1 VPRVPTY
8 DNFQAAPNALPQV
21 RLTSPEIPD
30 VGGQQAQQQQGQSLQ
45 RSGGELGRIALDMAK
60 QANELRVNAGTR
72 QAIVA
77 RNDLAYGLTE
87 GFVHLRGGDAL
98 FRPDNKSLAAE
109 YREKL
114 QKRFDDIETGLGNE
128 AQREAFR
135 LQSSQIMSQFDGALT
150 HHVAREYGTYNY
162 SEQEANIQVAR
173 NQMPLAWGDA
183 ELLSQSRN
191 VIRAS
196 VVEQGRLKGFD
207 SASQWVKAQLVAEL
221 SPGHASVIA
230 AAVDAGKLD
239 YAREYLKQANA
250 ELTPEARLQATKI
263 LDAGNFEARTQDQ
276 ADAIYSR
283 HKDDIAAALE
293 EARRKLSGKEEDAVV
308 LRLKNYDA
316 ERVNL
321 REREQRDAA
330 DQGWKLVAQHKRVPP
345 SLLAAMDGRDARAI
359 QRVLTEGVPVKT
371 DVSKWLEFTNLSPAT
386 LASITPQQLM
396 RDYRPYFSDGDLR
409 NANQIILA
417 ARGVKGEKQNPEG
430 LQLMTT
436 ADLLKR
442 TAQELKILP
451 YSRAPDTKE
460 QANYLAFTDRMQ
472 VLINEWEAINRK
484 TASPEILR
492 TLLDHE
498 KLNVARYNEW
508 GFDKDRPFITL
519 TPEQQ
524 AKAYVLVGNEEN
536 KLSSIPLRIRAQ
548 IVEALQAKGR
558 TVTEEAIVRLWIK
571 GGRPKK

>member
-1 VPRVPTY
+1 
-8 DNFQAAPNALPQV
+8 
-21 RLTSPEIPD
+21 
-30 VGGQQAQQQQGQSLQ
+30 
-45 RSGGELGRIALDMAK
+45 M
-60 QANELRVNAGTR
+60 
-72 QAIVA
+72 
-77 RNDLAYGLTE
+77 
-87 GFVHLRGGDAL
+87 
-98 FRPDNKSLAAE
+98 
-109 YREKL
+109 
-114 QKRFDDIETGLGNE
+114 
-128 AQREAFR
+128 
-135 LQSSQIMSQFDGALT
+135 
-150 HHVAREYGTYNY
+150 
-162 SEQEANIQVAR
+162 
-173 NQMPLAWGDA
+173 
-183 ELLSQSRN
+183 
-191 VIRAS
+191 
-196 VVEQGRLKGFD
+196 
-207 SASQWVKAQLVAEL
+207 
-221 SPGHASVIA
+221 
-230 AAVDAGKLD
+230 
-239 YAREYLKQANA
+239 
-250 ELTPEARLQATKI
+250 
-263 LDAGNFEARTQDQ
+263 
-276 ADAIYSR
+276 
-283 HKDDIAAALE
+283 
-293 EARRKLSGKEEDAVV
+293 SGKEEDAVV

-451 YSRAPDTKE
+451 SSGAPNTNE
-460 QANYLAFTDRMQ
+460 QTNYLAFTDRMQ
-472 VLINEWEAINRK
+472 VKINEWEAINRK

-492 TLLDHE
+492 SLLDQE
-498 KLNVARYNEW
+498 KLDIVRYDEF
-508 GFDKDRPFITL
+508 GPDKNRPLITL

-524 AKAYVLVGNEEN
+524 AKAYVVVGNEEI

-558 TVTEEAIVRLWIK
+558 AVTEEAIVRLWIK